1 MIPLSYAQQR
11 LWFLSRTQPNPS
23 YNIPLALRLRGGLDT
38 HALRLALADVLGR
51 HEALRTRFPET
62 GTGPRQEIVPPEE
75 ADVAW
80 RTVATGPDGIDA
92 GLGEAARHVFDLTA
106 ELPLRATLFAVADD
120 EHVLLLVC
128 HHIAA
133 DGWSLGP
140 LVRDLAAAYTARAE
154 GREPAWPELPVQ
166 YADYTLWQQEVL
178 GSVDDPESVASR
190 QLGHWRQALA
200 DLPEELALPAD
211 RPRPVV
217 PSHRGDAVPLS
228 LGAEVHGRV
237 VELARATGAT
247 VFMVCQAALAGLF
260 TRLGAG
266 HDIPLGTPVAG
277 RTDEALDDLVGF
289 FLNTLVLRADTS
301 GDPSF
306 RTLVRRVR
314 DTDLEAFA
322 HQDLP
327 FERLVEELNP
337 ARSLARHPLFQ
348 VMLVQK
354 DASGPGGGTVSWP
367 GLDVSTLPIGTGSAK
382 FDLTVGIEER
392 YDSEGRPAGLDWT
405 LGYASDLFDHA
416 TVERLAARL
425 SVLLTALAHDP
436 DLSLGTVDLLT
447 DEERRQALPAPGD
460 RAPATTP
467 GRVDRLFEAQAAR
480 TPDATALLFE
490 DETVTYRELDTRAT
504 LLAHR
509 LRAGGVRAGDI
520 VAVHLERGPD
530 LVRALLA
537 VLKAGAAY
545 TLLDPDFPAERL
557 TAVLAR
563 TRAAAVVTAPDVP
576 AWLTATGVPPI
587 HPVDPEAGPTPA
599 PRPLARPDSAEA
611 PACVMFTSGSTGVPK
626 GVVAPHR
633 ALTGTLTGQTYAPF
647 GAGETWL
654 QSAPMSWDAFAT
666 ELLGPLLNGGR
677 VVLQPGQRPEPA
689 VMAALVARHGVTV
702 LKASAS
708 LFNHLL
714 DEHPEAFRDLTAA
727 LTGGEAASA
736 AHAAQVLDRFPR
748 VRVTNGYGPAE
759 SMGFTTTHT
768 ITAADL
774 TGAPIPV
781 GTPVHGKHALVLD
794 DRLRPV
800 PPGVPG
806 ELYLSGTGLAL
817 GYLHHPAATA
827 ERFVA
832 HPYGAPGERAY
843 RTGDLVRRRADGVL
857 EYLGRADDQVK
868 VRGFRVEP
876 AEIETHL
883 TAHPDVR
890 QAAVVVREDRP
901 GDRRLV
907 AYVVPARPG
916 TAPAGLRAHLAA
928 RLPDAMVPSA
938 FTVLDALPLTPNG
951 KLDRR
956 ALPVPDMASGAAH
969 RAPRTPREEILCGLF
984 AELLGLADVGA
995 DDGFFD
1001 LGGHSL
1007 LAARLITRVRAALG
1021 VEMTVRDLF
1030 QAPTPAGLADRL
1042 DSAARARH
1050 ALRPAPRPEAPPLSF
1065 AQQRLWFFS
1074 RVENSP
1080 LYNVPFALR
1089 LRGPLDRR
1097 ALREALGDAV
1107 RRHEA
1112 LRTRFPESD
1121 AGPWQDVVPT
1131 EQADVPWEFATTDEE
1146 RLTADLS
1153 ASARRPFDLTTGLP
1167 LRAALFTV
1175 GEDDHVLLLVLHHI
1189 VCDGWSMG
1197 ALAREVADGY
1207 TARSAGRE
1215 PVRPE
1220 LPVQYADYT
1229 LWQQEVLGSADDPES
1244 VASRQ
1249 LTHWR
1254 QALADLPEELALPVD
1269 RPRPVVPSHRGDAV
1283 PLALGAEVHG
1293 RVVELA
1299 RASGATVF
1307 MVCQAALAGLFTR
1320 LGAGHDIPLGTPVA
1334 GRTDEALDDLIG
1346 FFVNTL
1352 VLRADTSG
1360 DPSFRTLVRRVRDA
1374 DLEAFAHQDLPF
1386 ERLVEELNPTRSLAR
1401 HPLFQ
1406 VLLVKKDPTASGQAE
1421 AMRGLRTEVVPV
1433 GTWVA
1438 KFDLTVG
1445 IEERY
1450 DSEGRPAGLDWTLG
1464 YASDLFD
1471 YATVERLAARLSV
1484 LLTAL
1489 AHDPDLALGAVDL
1502 LTDGEHDLIHHRW
1515 NDTSA
1520 PVPATTLPR
1529 LFAAQARR
1537 TPDATAVLFE
1547 DERISYAGLDARADH
1562 LARHLVAHGAGPER
1576 TVAVALPR
1584 SAELLVALHAVHK
1597 AGAAYL
1603 PIDPDY
1609 PRDRVAHMLDDAAPA
1624 LVLTPELVARL
1635 EATPAPGSV
1644 RALPD
1649 ALPGHPAYV
1658 IYTSGS
1664 TGRPKGVVVTHA
1676 AIVNRLAWMQHTYG
1690 LAPGERVLQK
1700 TPSSFDVSVWEFFW
1714 PLITGATLVVARPEG
1729 HKDPDHL
1736 AALIRR
1742 HSVTTVHFVPSMLAA
1757 FLAADVA
1764 PCPSLRRVLCSGEAL
1779 PTALAERLAAVS
1791 DAELHN
1797 LYGPTEAAV
1806 DVTSHRFDPADTATG
1821 SPAAAAGVP
1830 IGRPV
1835 WNTGVHVLDAA
1846 LRPVP
1851 PGVTGELYLT
1861 GVQLARGYLGRP
1873 GLTAERFTA
1882 APSGPPGS
1890 RMYRTGDLARWRA
1903 DGAVEFLGRADDQ
1916 VKIRGFRVELGEITA
1931 ELTRHPGVRQAAVVV
1946 REDRPG
1952 DQRLVAYVVG
1962 DGAPA
1967 GPDGDDGTGALRDH
1981 VARALPAHMVPSLFV
1996 RIDALP
2002 LSPSG
2007 KLDRRRLPRPTRA
2020 DTAPVRGP
2028 RDSREA
2034 TLCGLFAEVLGVETV
2049 GVDDGFFDL
2058 GGHSLLATR
2067 LITGIRRALGA
2078 DLGIQALFEAP
2089 TVAGLAARIAG
2100 AGPTPPTRTDTSL
2113 ASPLPLRPRG
2123 STAQAPP
2130 LFCVHPAAGI
2140 SWVYAGLLRHLG
2152 PERPVY
2158 GLQARGLT
2166 PPDLPAAG
2174 LDAMVKDYLAQLR
2187 SVQPE
2192 GPYHLLGWSFGG
2204 LVAHAMA
2211 TRLRA
2216 EGQEVALLAIMDG
2229 YPHRPPESAETG
2241 TRTGTAPDAGP
2252 AAATPPPSWRAGGP
2266 PPASCPTTL
2275 AALLASL
2282 GLPVP
2287 DEPLTFARF
2296 EEAVRADGGP
2306 LAPFDGPELA
2316 ALADVF
2322 SANVRM
2328 RHDFVPERFDGDL
2341 LLFAATEGRTGHRPR
2356 PEDWRPYV
2364 AGRLDVHDVPCTHG
2378 DMTRPEPLARLAS
2391 VLIDRLTPPAL
2402 RDTDP
2407 LVPVPPP
2414 RQENPMR
2421 TDTTTAT
2428 TTASTE
2434 AEVRRY
2440 YDLVDAG
2447 DVPGLVGLFTPDAVY
2462 HRPGYEPFAGHEGL
2476 TRFYGGDRVIRT
2488 GRHTLTK
2495 IVVDG
2500 ADIAVHGEFHG
2511 ELHDGTAVGLRFADF
2526 FQLAADGRFGRRD
2539 TFFFAPL
2546 V

>member
-23 YNIPLALRLRGGLDT
+23 YNIPLALRLRGTLHPD
-38 HALRLALADVLGR
+38 ALRRALDDVLGR
-51 HEALRTRFPET
+51 HEALRTRFPES
-62 GTGPRQEIVPPEE
+62 GDGAPRQEILPAEQAPIAWE
-75 ADVAW
+75 AV
-80 RTVATGPDGIDA
+80 TTGPDGVDA
-92 GLGEAARHVFDLTA
+92 ALAGAARHVFDLTT
-106 ELPLRATLFAVADD
+106 ELPVRATLFTVASDH
-120 EHVLLLVC
+120 HVLLLVC

-140 LVRDLAAAYTARAE
+140 LVRDLAAAYTARAA

-166 YADYTLWQQEVL
+166 YADYTLWQQDVL
-178 GSVDDPESVASR
+178 GREDDPESVASR

-200 DLPEELALPAD
+200 DLPEELVLPAD
-211 RPRPVV
+211 RPRPAV
-217 PSHRGDAVPLS
+217 PSHRGDAVPLT
-228 LGAEVHGRV
+228 LGADAHRRV
-237 VELARATGAT
+237 VELARSCGAT

-266 HDIPLGTPVAG
+266 TDIPLGTPVAG
-277 RTDEALDDLVGF
+277 RTDEALDELVGF
-289 FLNTLVLRADTS
+289 FLNTLVLRTDTS
-301 GDPSF
+301 GDPTF
-306 RTLVRRVR
+306 RALVRRVR
-314 DTDLEAFA
+314 ATDLEAFA

-354 DASGPGGGTVSWP
+354 DASGPGGSPADWP
-367 GLDVSTLPIGTGSAK
+367 GLHVDTLPIGTGTAK

-392 YDSEGRPAGLDWT
+392 YDAEGRPAGLDWT

-416 TVERLAARL
+416 TVELLARRL
-425 SVLLTALAHDP
+425 SLLLTALAGDP
-436 DLSLGTVDLLT
+436 DRTLGSVDLLT
-447 DEERRQALPAPGD
+447 DEERRRLLPAPED
-460 RAPATTP
+460 RRPAPSP

-480 TPDATALLFE
+480 TPEATALLFE
-490 DETVTYRELDTRAT
+490 DETVSYRALDVQATR
-504 LLAHR
+504 LAHR
-509 LRAGGVRAGDI
+509 LHAHGVRAGDI

-545 TLLDPDFPAERL
+545 TLLDPDFPPERL

-563 TRAAAVVTAPDVP
+563 TRATAVVTAGDVP
-576 AWLTATGVPPI
+576 EWLAATGIPPI
-587 HPVDPEAGPTPA
+587 HPEDPETAGPA
-599 PRPLARPDSAEA
+599 PHATGPLARPDSAEA

-633 ALTGTLTGQTYAPF
+633 ALTGTLTGQEYAPF

-654 QSAPMSWDAFAT
+654 QAAPMSWDAFAT

-677 VVLQPGQRPEPA
+677 VVLQPGQRPEPDA
-689 VMAALVARHGVTV
+689 MAALVARHGVTV

-714 DEHPEAFRDLTAA
+714 DEHPQAFAGLHAA
-727 LTGGEAASA
+727 MTGGEAASA
-736 AHAAQVLDRFPR
+736 AHAAQVLDRFPH

-774 TGAPIPV
+774 TGAPIPI
-781 GTPVHGKHALVLD
+781 GTPVHGKYALVLD

-817 GYLHHPAATA
+817 GYLHHPSATA

-832 HPYGAPGERAY
+832 HPHGAPGERAY

-868 VRGFRVEP
+868 IRGFRVEP

-907 AYVVPARPG
+907 AYVVPVRPG
-916 TAPAGLRAHLAA
+916 TTPAGLRAHTAA
-928 RLPDAMVPSA
+928 RVPDHLVPSA
-938 FTVLDALPLTPNG
+938 FVALDALPLTPNG

-956 ALPVPDMASGAAH
+956 ALPAPDVTAGAAH

-984 AELLGLADVGA
+984 ADLLGLPETGI
-995 DDGFFD
+995 DDDFFAR
-1001 LGGHSL
+1001 GGHSL

-1030 QAPTPAGLADRL
+1030 QAPTPAGLAARL
-1042 DSAARARH
+1042 DSAALARRP
-1050 ALRPAPRPEAPPLSF
+1050 LRPAPRPETPPLSF

-1074 RVENSP
+1074 RVERSP

-1097 ALREALGDAV
+1097 ALHDALADAV

-1121 AGPWQDVVPT
+1121 SGPWQDVLPP
-1131 EQADVPWEFATTDEE
+1131 EAAEVPWEFAPTDAD
-1146 RLTADLS
+1146 RLTDDLS
-1153 ASARRPFDLTTGLP
+1153 AFARRPFDLTTGLP
-1167 LRAALFTV
+1167 LRAALFTL
-1175 GEDDHVLLLVLHHI
+1175 GDDDHVLLLVLHHI

-1207 TARSAGRE
+1207 TARAAGRDA
-1215 PVRPE
+1215 VRPE

-1229 LWQQEVLGSADDPES
+1229 LWQQDVLGRADDPDS
-1244 VASRQ
+1244 LAARQ
-1249 LTHWR
+1249 LAHWKDT
-1254 QALADLPEELALPVD
+1254 LADLPEELALPAD
-1269 RPRPVVPSHRGDAV
+1269 RSRPAVPSHRGDAV
-1283 PLALGAEVHG
+1283 PLALDAEVHG

-1299 RASGATVF
+1299 RSCGATVF

-1320 LGAGHDIPLGTPVA
+1320 LGAGCDIPLGTPVA
-1334 GRTDEALDDLIG
+1334 GRTDEALDELVG

-1352 VLRADTSG
+1352 VLRTDTSG
-1360 DPSFRTLVRRVRDA
+1360 DPSFRALVRRVRDT

-1386 ERLVEELNPTRSLAR
+1386 ERLVEELNPARSLAR

-1406 VLLVKKDPTASGQAE
+1406 VLLVKKDPTASGRAE
-1421 AMRGLRTEVVPV
+1421 AMRGLTTEVVPV

-1450 DSEGRPAGLDWTLG
+1450 DAEGRPAGLDWTLG

-1471 YATVERLAARLSV
+1471 HATVELLAGRLSV
-1484 LLTAL
+1484 LLAAL
-1489 AHDPDLALGAVDL
+1489 AGDPDRTLGSVDL
-1502 LTDGEHDLIHHRW
+1502 LTGAEHDRIRHDW
-1515 NDTSA
+1515 NATTT
-1520 PVPATTLPR
+1520 PVTPTTLPR
-1529 LFAAQARR
+1529 LFADQARR

-1547 DERISYAGLDARADH
+1547 DQRITYAALDARADH

-1576 TVAVALPR
+1576 VVAVALPR
-1584 SAELLVALHAVHK
+1584 SVELLVALYAVHK

-1624 LVLTPELVARL
+1624 LVLTPDLTARL
-1635 EATPAPGSV
+1635 EAAPAPAAV
-1644 RALPD
+1644 PALPEARPD
-1649 ALPGHPAYV
+1649 HPAYV

-1676 AIVNRLAWMQHTYG
+1676 AIVNRLAWMQHAYG
-1690 LAPGERVLQK
+1690 LEPGERVLQK

-1714 PLITGATLVVARPEG
+1714 PLITGATLVVVRPEG

-1736 AALIRR
+1736 AGLIRR
-1742 HSVTTVHFVPSMLAA
+1742 HSVTTVHFVPSMLEA
-1757 FLAADVA
+1757 FLAATDVTA
-1764 PCPSLRRVLCSGEAL
+1764 CRSLRRVICSGEAL
-1779 PTALAERLAAVS
+1779 PTALAERFAAAS
-1791 DAELHN
+1791 TAELHN

-1806 DVTSHRFDPADTATG
+1806 DVTSHRFDPADAATG
-1821 SPAAAAGVP
+1821 SPAASAGVP

-1851 PGVTGELYLT
+1851 PGVTGELYLS

-1882 APSGPPGS
+1882 APFGPPGG

-1916 VKIRGFRVELGEITA
+1916 VKLRGFRIELGEITA
-1931 ELTRHPGVRQAAVVV
+1931 ALTRHPDVRQAAVVV

-1952 DQRLVAYVVG
+1952 DRRLVAYVVG
-1962 DGAPA
+1962 A
-1967 GPDGDDGTGALRDH
+1967 GNGTTATDDGDGGSGTAATDDGHSAGGRATTDGGDGTGALRDH
-1981 VARALPAHMVPSLFV
+1981 LARSLPAHMVPSLFV
-1996 RIDALP
+1996 RLDALP

-2007 KLDRRRLPRPTRA
+2007 KLDRRRLPRPALA
-2020 DTAPVRGP
+2020 DTTGARGP
-2028 RDSREA
+2028 RDSREE

-2049 GVDDGFFDL
+2049 GIDDGFFDL

-2067 LITGIRRALGA
+2067 LITGIRRAFGV

-2089 TVAGLAARIAG
+2089 TVAGLAPRLDRTGPAPAARTG
-2100 AGPTPPTRTDTSL
+2100 TSL

-2123 STAQAPP
+2123 ATTRAAP

-2166 PPDLPAAG
+2166 PPDLPASG

-2187 SVQPE
+2187 AVQPE

-2204 LVAHAMA
+2204 LVAHALA

-2216 EGQEVALLAIMDG
+2216 EGQEVALLAVMDG
-2229 YPHRPPESAETG
+2229 YPHRPADATATDARAGAPTG
-2241 TRTGTAPDAGP
+2241 PGG
-2252 AAATPPPSWRAGGP
+2252 ATPAPPSWRAGGP
-2266 PPASCPTTL
+2266 PPADCPTTL

-2296 EEAVRADGGP
+2296 ERAVRQDGGP
-2306 LAPFDGPELA
+2306 LAHFTGDELA
-2316 ALADVF
+2316 ALAEVF
-2322 SANVRM
+2322 STNVRL

-2341 LLFAATEGRTGHRPR
+2341 LFFAATEGRTGHRPDPR
-2356 PEDWRPYV
+2356 DWQPYV
-2364 AGRLDVHDVPCTHG
+2364 AGRIDVHDVPCAHG
-2378 DMTRPEPLARLAS
+2378 AMTRPDPLARIAGALA
-2391 VLIDRLTPPAL
+2391 DRLTPPA
-2402 RDTDP
+2402 
-2407 LVPVPPP
+2407 
-2414 RQENPMR
+2414 
-2421 TDTTTAT
+2421 
-2428 TTASTE
+2428 
-2434 AEVRRY
+2434 
-2440 YDLVDAG
+2440 
-2447 DVPGLVGLFTPDAVY
+2447 
-2462 HRPGYEPFAGHEGL
+2462 H
-2476 TRFYGGDRVIRT
+2476 
-2488 GRHTLTK
+2488 
-2495 IVVDG
+2495 
-2500 ADIAVHGEFHG
+2500 
-2511 ELHDGTAVGLRFADF
+2511 
-2526 FQLAADGRFGRRD
+2526 
-2539 TFFFAPL
+2539 
-2546 V
+2546 

>member
-23 YNIPLALRLRGGLDT
+23 YNVPLALRLGGTLD
-38 HALRLALADVLGR
+38 ADSLRLALGDVLGR

-62 GTGPRQEIVPPEE
+62 EAEITSGIGLWQDIVPIEE
-75 ADVAW
+75 VELPW
-80 RTVATGPDGIDA
+80 ESVATDPGRLTSDLDG
-92 GLGEAARHVFDLTA
+92 AARHIFDLTT
-106 ELPLRATLFAVADD
+106 ELPLRATLFTVADD
-120 EHVLLLVC
+120 DHVLLLVC

-140 LVRDLAAAYTARAE
+140 LLRDLATAYSTRTAT
-154 GREPAWPELPVQ
+154 GLEPEWPELPVQ

-178 GSVDDPESVASR
+178 GRVEDPESVVSG
-190 QLGHWRQALA
+190 QLRHWKEVLA
-200 DLPEELALPAD
+200 GLPEELVLPAD
-211 RPRPVV
+211 RARPAV
-217 PSHRGDAVPLS
+217 PSHRGDAVPLT
-228 LGAEVHGRV
+228 LDAEVHARV
-237 VELARATGAT
+237 VELARSSGAT
-247 VFMVCQAALAGLF
+247 VFMVCQAALAALF

-266 HDIPLGTPVAG
+266 TDIPLGTPVAG

-289 FLNTLVLRADTS
+289 FLNTLVLRTDTS
-301 GDPSF
+301 GDPTF
-306 RTLVRRVR
+306 RELVARVR
-314 DTDLEAFA
+314 HTDLEAFA

-337 ARSLARHPLFQ
+337 TRSLARHPLFQ

-354 DASGPGGGTVSWP
+354 DAGGPGGRTSSWP
-367 GLDVSTLPIGTGSAK
+367 GLDVETVPIGTGSAK

-416 TVERLAARL
+416 TVERLGQRL
-425 SVLLTALAHDP
+425 SVLLSALAQDP
-436 DLSLGTVDLLT
+436 DRALGAVDLLT
-447 DEERRQALPAPGD
+447 DQERRELLPVPGD
-460 RAPATTP
+460 ERPAVAL
-467 GRVDRLFEAQAAR
+467 GRVDRVFEAQAAR

-490 DETVTYRELDTRAT
+490 GESVTYGTLDVQATR
-504 LLAHR
+504 LARR
-509 LRAGGVRAGDI
+509 LHAGGVRAGDI

-557 TAVLAR
+557 SAVLAE
-563 TRAAAVVTAPDVP
+563 TRAAAVITAPDVP
-576 AWLTATGVPPI
+576 EWLAAAGVPPV
-587 HPVDPEAGPTPA
+587 HPTTPDNEADAEADAGLDPGADVPFSAG
-599 PRPLARPDSAEA
+599 PDSAEA

-633 ALTGTLTGQTYAPF
+633 ALTGTLTGQEYAPF

-689 VMAALVARHGVTV
+689 TMADLVTRHGVTV

-714 DEHPEAFRDLTAA
+714 DEHPEAFRALNAA
-727 LTGGEAASA
+727 MTGGEAASV
-736 AHAAQVLDRFPR
+736 AHTAQVLERFPD

-768 ITAADL
+768 VTAADL
-774 TGAPIPV
+774 TGSPIPV
-781 GTPVHGKHALVLD
+781 GTPVHGKYAHVLD

-800 PPGVPG
+800 PYGVPG
-806 ELYLSGTGLAL
+806 ELYLSGAGLAL
-817 GYLHHPAATA
+817 GYLHRPAATA

-832 HPYGAPGERAY
+832 HPFGAPGERVY

-868 VRGFRVEP
+868 IRGFRVEP

-907 AYVVPARPG
+907 AYVVPVRPG
-916 TAPAGLRAHLAA
+916 TAPAGLRAHTAA
-928 RLPDAMVPSA
+928 RVPDHMVPSQ
-938 FTVLDALPLTPNG
+938 FVTLDALPLTPNG

-956 ALPVPDMASGAAH
+956 ALPAPEIGSSPGG

-984 AELLGLADVGA
+984 AELLGVGAVGA

-1030 QAPTPAGLADRL
+1030 QEPTPAGLAGRL
-1042 DSAARARH
+1042 DAAARARP
-1050 ALRPAPRPEAPPLSF
+1050 ALRPVPRPEEPPLSF
-1065 AQQRLWFFS
+1065 AQQRLWFFG
-1074 RVENSP
+1074 RVDDSP

-1089 LRGPLDRR
+1089 LRGTLDRE
-1097 ALREALGDAV
+1097 ALREALADAV
-1107 RRHEA
+1107 RRHES
-1112 LRTRFPESD
+1112 LRTRFPESGT
-1121 AGPWQDVVPT
+1121 GPWQDVVPA
-1131 EQADVPWEFATTDEE
+1131 EEARGRVPWEFVTTDPD
-1146 RLTADLS
+1146 RLEADLS
-1153 ASARRPFDLTTGLP
+1153 DVARRPFDLTDGMP

-1175 GEDDHVLLLVLHHI
+1175 AEDDHVLLLVLHHI

-1197 ALAREVADGY
+1197 ALAREVAAGY
-1207 TARSAGRE
+1207 AAHAAGNPSPAR
-1215 PVRPE
+1215 P

-1229 LWQQEVLGSADDPES
+1229 LWQQEVLGRVEDPES
-1244 VASRQ
+1244 VVSGQ
-1249 LTHWR
+1249 LRHWKEV
-1254 QALADLPEELALPVD
+1254 LAGLPEELVLPVD
-1269 RPRPVVPSHRGDAV
+1269 RARPAVPSHRGDAV
-1283 PLALGAEVHG
+1283 PVTLDAGVHG

-1299 RASGATVF
+1299 RSSGATVF
-1307 MVCQAALAGLFTR
+1307 MVCQAALAALFTR
-1320 LGAGHDIPLGTPVA
+1320 LGAGTDVPLGTPVA
-1334 GRTDEALDDLIG
+1334 GRTDEALDDLVG

-1352 VLRADTSG
+1352 VLRTDTSG
-1360 DPSFRTLVRRVRDA
+1360 DPTFRELLARVRHT

-1386 ERLVEELNPTRSLAR
+1386 ERLVEELNPARSLAR

-1421 AMRGLRTEVVPV
+1421 SMPGLHTEVVPV

-1471 YATVERLAARLSV
+1471 HATVERLGQRLSV

-1489 AHDPDLALGAVDL
+1489 AQDPDRALGAVDL
-1502 LTDGEHDLIHHRW
+1502 LTDEEHDRVRHHW
-1515 NDTSA
+1515 NDTTA

-1529 LFAAQARR
+1529 LFAEQARR
-1537 TPDATAVLFE
+1537 TPGATAVLFE
-1547 DERISYAGLDARADH
+1547 DERLDYAALDARAEH
-1562 LARHLVAHGAGPER
+1562 LARHLVAHGARPER
-1576 TVAVALPR
+1576 VVAVALPR
-1584 SAELLVALHAVHK
+1584 SVELLVALYAVHK

-1609 PRDRVAHMLDDAAPA
+1609 PQDRVAHMLDDAAPA
-1624 LVLTPELVARL
+1624 LVLTPGLLAEL
-1635 EATPAPGSV
+1635 EAAPAPDSV
-1644 RALPD
+1644 RELPE

-1664 TGRPKGVVVTHA
+1664 TGRPKGVVVTHE
-1676 AIVNRLAWMQHTYG
+1676 AIVNRLLWMQHTYR
-1690 LAPGERVLQK
+1690 LEPGERVLQK

-1729 HKDPDHL
+1729 HKDPDYL
-1736 AALIRR
+1736 AALIQR
-1742 HSVTTVHFVPSMLAA
+1742 HSVTTAHFVPSMLEA
-1757 FLAADVA
+1757 FLATDVSA
-1764 PCPSLRRVLCSGEAL
+1764 CRSLRRVICSGEAL
-1779 PTALAERLAAVS
+1779 PTVLAERFAEVS
-1791 DAELHN
+1791 AAELHN

-1806 DVTSHRFDPADTATG
+1806 DVTWHRFEQ
-1821 SPAAAAGVP
+1821 AAAGSPPSAVTVP

-1835 WNTGVHVLDAA
+1835 WNTGVHVLDAG

-1851 PGVTGELYLT
+1851 PGVTGELYLS

-1873 GLTAERFTA
+1873 GLTSERFTA
-1882 APSGPPGS
+1882 APFGPPGS
-1890 RMYRTGDLARWRA
+1890 RVYRTGDLARWRD
-1903 DGAVEFLGRADDQ
+1903 DGTVEFLGRADDQ
-1916 VKIRGFRVELGEITA
+1916 VKIRGFRIELGEITA
-1931 ELTRHPGVRQAAVVV
+1931 VLTRHPGVRQAAVVV

-1952 DQRLVAYVVG
+1952 DKRLVAYVVG
-1962 DGAPA
+1962 E
-1967 GPDGDDGTGALRDH
+1967 TEELRDH
-1981 VARALPAHMVPSLFV
+1981 AARALPAHMVPGQFV
-1996 RIDALP
+1996 RLAELP

-2007 KLDRRRLPRPTRA
+2007 KLDRRRLPRPARA
-2020 DTAPVRGP
+2020 DTTPVRGP
-2028 RDSREA
+2028 RDSREE
-2034 TLCGLFAEVLGVETV
+2034 TLCGLFAETLGVETV

-2067 LITGIRRALGA
+2067 LIAGIRRAFGV

-2089 TVAGLAARIAG
+2089 TVAGLAARLADD
-2100 AGPTPPTRTDTSL
+2100 GPTTGTGDSL
-2113 ASPLPLRPRG
+2113 GSLLPLRPRG
-2123 STAQAPP
+2123 ALAHAAP

-2152 PERPVY
+2152 PERPLY

-2166 PPDLPAAG
+2166 PQELPAAG

-2204 LVAHAMA
+2204 LVAHALA

-2216 EGQEVALLAIMDG
+2216 EGQEVALLALMDA
-2229 YPHRPPESAETG
+2229 YPHLLTEPSESGSDGTG
-2241 TRTGTAPDAGP
+2241 TGTE
-2252 AAATPPPSWRAGGP
+2252 ATRPPSWAAGGP
-2266 PPASCPTTL
+2266 PPASCPRTL

-2287 DEPLTFARF
+2287 AGTLTFARF
-2296 EEAVRADGGP
+2296 QKTVRKTGGP
-2306 LAPFDGPELA
+2306 LARFDGPALA
-2316 ALADVF
+2316 ALAEVF
-2322 SANVRM
+2322 SSNVRL
-2328 RHDFVPERFDGDL
+2328 RHEFVPERFDGDL
-2341 LLFAATEGRTGHRPR
+2341 LFFAATEGRTGRRQRPD
-2356 PEDWRPYV
+2356 DWRPYL
-2364 AGRLDVHDVPCTHG
+2364 AGRLDVHELPFAHG
-2378 DMTRPEPLARLAS
+2378 DMTRPDALARMADA
-2391 VLIDRLTPPAL
+2391 LIDRLTPPA
-2402 RDTDP
+2402 
-2407 LVPVPPP
+2407 
-2414 RQENPMR
+2414 
-2421 TDTTTAT
+2421 
-2428 TTASTE
+2428 
-2434 AEVRRY
+2434 
-2440 YDLVDAG
+2440 
-2447 DVPGLVGLFTPDAVY
+2447 
-2462 HRPGYEPFAGHEGL
+2462 
-2476 TRFYGGDRVIRT
+2476 I
-2488 GRHTLTK
+2488 
-2495 IVVDG
+2495 
-2500 ADIAVHGEFHG
+2500 
-2511 ELHDGTAVGLRFADF
+2511 
-2526 FQLAADGRFGRRD
+2526 
-2539 TFFFAPL
+2539 
-2546 V
+2546 

>member
-1 MIPLSYAQQR
+1 MLPLSYAQQR

-23 YNIPLALRLRGGLDT
+23 YNVPLALRLRGALDAD
-38 HALRLALADVLGR
+38 ALRRALLDVLGR
-51 HEALRTRFPET
+51 HEALRTRFPES
-62 GTGPRQEIVPPEE
+62 GTGPWQDILPAEE
-75 ADVAW
+75 ADVPW
-80 RTVATGPDGIDA
+80 EFLTTDA
-92 GLGEAARHVFDLTA
+92 SRLSADLGEAARHVFDLTT
-106 ELPLRATLFAVADD
+106 ELPVRATLFAVDEDD
-120 EHVLLLVC
+120 HTLLLVL

-140 LVRDLAAAYTARAE
+140 LVRDLATAYTARTV
-154 GREPAWPELPVQ
+154 GQEPEWPELPVQ

-178 GSVDDPESVASR
+178 GRVEDPESVAFG
-190 QLGHWRQALA
+190 QLKHWSEVLA
-200 DLPEELALPAD
+200 GLPEELALPVD
-211 RPRPVV
+211 RSRPAV

-237 VELARATGAT
+237 VELARSSGAT
-247 VFMVCQAALAGLF
+247 VFMVCQAALAALF

-266 HDIPLGTPVAG
+266 SDIPLGTPVAG

-289 FLNTLVLRADTS
+289 FLNTLVLRTDTS
-301 GDPSF
+301 GDPTF
-306 RTLVRRVR
+306 RELLARVR
-314 DTDLEAFA
+314 HTDLEAFA

-354 DASGPGGGTVSWP
+354 DAGGPGGRTPSWP
-367 GLDVSTLPIGTGSAK
+367 GLDVETLPIGTGSAK

-392 YDSEGRPAGLDWT
+392 YDSEGRPAGLLWT

-416 TVERLAARL
+416 TVEGLARRL

-436 DLSLGTVDLLT
+436 DQALGAVDLLT
-447 DEERRQALPAPGD
+447 DEERRRLLPAPGD
-460 RAPATTP
+460 GRPAASP

-480 TPDATALLFE
+480 TPEATALLFA
-490 DETVTYRELDTRAT
+490 DEQVTYGTLDAQATR
-504 LLAHR
+504 LARR
-509 LRAGGVRAGDI
+509 LHAEGVRVGDI

-545 TLLDPDFPAERL
+545 TLLDPDFPGERL
-557 TAVLAR
+557 SAVLAQ
-563 TRAAAVVTAPDVP
+563 TRATAVVTAPDVP
-576 AWLTATGVPPI
+576 DWLAATGVPLV
-587 HPVDPEAGPTPA
+587 HPAAPGDDSATPGDDSATPGDDSATPGASLASAA
-599 PRPLARPDSAEA
+599 PAAPLAPTLPDSAEA

-633 ALTGTLTGQTYAPF
+633 ALTGTLTGQEYAPF

-677 VVLQPGQRPEPA
+677 VVLQPGQRPDPA
-689 VMAALVARHGVTV
+689 TMAELVTRHGVTV

-714 DEHPEAFRDLTAA
+714 DEHPAAFQGLNAA
-727 LTGGEAASA
+727 MTGGEAASV
-736 AHAAQVLDRFPR
+736 AHTARVLERFPQ

-759 SMGFTTTHT
+759 SMGFTTSHT
-768 ITAADL
+768 VTATDL
-774 TGAPIPV
+774 TGPPIPI
-781 GTPVHGKHALVLD
+781 GTPVSGKYAFVLD
-794 DRLRPV
+794 DRLRLV

-817 GYLHHPAATA
+817 GYLHRPAATA

-832 HPYGAPGERAY
+832 HPCGAPGERVY

-868 VRGFRVEP
+868 IRGFRIEP

-907 AYVVPARPG
+907 AYVVPDRPG
-916 TAPAGLRAHLAA
+916 TAPAGLRAHTAA
-928 RLPDAMVPSA
+928 RVPDHMVPST
-938 FTVLDALPLTPNG
+938 FVTLDALPLTPNG

-956 ALPVPDMASGAAH
+956 ALPAPELAPSPGG

-984 AELLGLADVGA
+984 AEILGVGTVGA

-1030 QAPTPAGLADRL
+1030 QAPTPAGLAGRL
-1042 DSAARARH
+1042 DAAARARP
-1050 ALRPAPRPEAPPLSF
+1050 ALRPVPRPEAPPLSF
-1065 AQQRLWFFS
+1065 AQQRLWFFG

-1089 LRGPLDRR
+1089 LRGALDGG

-1112 LRTRFPESD
+1112 LRTRFPESET
-1121 AGPWQDVVPT
+1121 GPWQDVIPA
-1131 EQADVPWEFATTDEE
+1131 EQADVPWEFVTTDPG
-1146 RLTADLS
+1146 RLETDLS
-1153 ASARRPFDLTTGLP
+1153 EAARRPFDLTAGLP
-1167 LRAALFTV
+1167 LRATLFTV

-1197 ALAREVADGY
+1197 ALAREVAAGY
-1207 TARSAGRE
+1207 TARATGR
-1215 PVRPE
+1215 PATAPP

-1229 LWQQEVLGSADDPES
+1229 LWQQEVLGRVEDPES
-1244 VASRQ
+1244 VAFGQ
-1249 LTHWR
+1249 LKHWSEV
-1254 QALADLPEELALPVD
+1254 LAGLPEELALPVD
-1269 RPRPVVPSHRGDAV
+1269 RSRPAVPSHRGDAV
-1283 PLALGAEVHG
+1283 PLSLGAEVHG

-1299 RASGATVF
+1299 RSSGATVF
-1307 MVCQAALAGLFTR
+1307 MVCQAALAALFTR
-1320 LGAGHDIPLGTPVA
+1320 LGAGSDIPLGTPVA
-1334 GRTDEALDDLIG
+1334 GRTDEALDDLVG

-1352 VLRADTSG
+1352 VLRTDTSG
-1360 DPSFRTLVRRVRDA
+1360 DPTFRELLARVRHT

-1386 ERLVEELNPTRSLAR
+1386 ERLVEELNPARSLAR

-1421 AMRGLRTEVVPV
+1421 SMPGLRTDVVPV

-1445 IEERY
+1445 IEEEY
-1450 DSEGRPAGLDWTLG
+1450 DSEGRPAGLVWTLG
-1464 YASDLFD
+1464 YASDLFEH
-1471 YATVERLAARLSV
+1471 ATVEGFARRLSV

-1489 AHDPDLALGAVDL
+1489 AQDPDQALGAVDL
-1502 LTDGEHDLIHHRW
+1502 LTDEERDQVRHQW
-1515 NDTSA
+1515 NDTA
-1520 PVPATTLPR
+1520 VPVAATTLPR
-1529 LFAAQARR
+1529 LFAEQARR

-1547 DERISYAGLDARADH
+1547 DQRIGYAALDARADH
-1562 LARHLVAHGAGPER
+1562 LARHLVARGARPER
-1576 TVAVALPR
+1576 VVAVALPR
-1584 SAELLVALHAVHK
+1584 SVELLVALYAVHK

-1609 PRDRVAHMLDDAAPA
+1609 PADRVAQMLDDAAPA
-1624 LVLTPELVARL
+1624 LVLTPELLAEL
-1635 EATPAPGSV
+1635 EAAPAP
-1644 RALPD
+1644 APD
-1649 ALPGHPAYV
+1649 ADSSRGLPEARPEHPAYV

-1690 LAPGERVLQK
+1690 LEPGERVLQK

-1729 HKDPDHL
+1729 HKDPDYL
-1736 AALIRR
+1736 ADLIRR
-1742 HSVTTVHFVPSMLAA
+1742 HSITTAHFVPSMLEA
-1757 FLAADVA
+1757 FLASTDIAA
-1764 PCPSLRRVLCSGEAL
+1764 CRSLRRVICSGEAL
-1779 PTALAERLAAVS
+1779 PTVLAERLAAVS
-1791 DAELHN
+1791 PAELHN

-1806 DVTSHRFDPADTATG
+1806 DVTSHHVDPADGRGGTDSDAV
-1821 SPAAAAGVP
+1821 SVP

-1835 WNTGVHVLDAA
+1835 WNTGVHVLDAT

-1851 PGVTGELYLT
+1851 PGVTGELYLS

-1873 GLTAERFTA
+1873 GLTSERFTA
-1882 APSGPPGS
+1882 APFGPSGS
-1890 RMYRTGDLARWRA
+1890 RMYRTGDLARWRR
-1903 DGAVEFLGRADDQ
+1903 DGVVEFLGRADDQ
-1916 VKIRGFRVELGEITA
+1916 VKLRGFRIELGEITA
-1931 ELTRHPGVRQAAVVV
+1931 VLSRHPGVRQAAVVV

-1952 DQRLVAYVVG
+1952 DRRLVAYVVG
-1962 DGAPA
+1962 EPHPDGAESVA
-1967 GPDGDDGTGALRDH
+1967 SEGSAESTESAECEESMDSLRDH
-1981 VARALPAHMVPSLFV
+1981 AARSLPAHMVPGQFV
-1996 RIDALP
+1996 RLAELP

-2007 KLDRRRLPRPTRA
+2007 KLDRRRLPPPVRA

-2028 RDSREA
+2028 RDSREE
-2034 TLCGLFAEVLGVETV
+2034 TLCGLFAETLGVETV
-2049 GVDDGFFDL
+2049 GIDDGFFDL

-2067 LITGIRRALGA
+2067 LIAGMRRAFGV

-2089 TVAGLAARIAG
+2089 TVAGLAGRLAG
-2100 AGPTPPTRTDTSL
+2100 AGL
-2113 ASPLPLRPRG
+2113 ASGAQDGDAFTSPLPLRPHGDLAR
-2123 STAQAPP
+2123 AAP

-2152 PERPVY
+2152 PERPLY

-2166 PPDLPAAG
+2166 PPELPASG

-2187 SVQPE
+2187 SVQPA

-2204 LVAHAMA
+2204 LVAHALA

-2216 EGQEVALLAIMDG
+2216 EGEEVALLAIMDA
-2229 YPHRPPESAETG
+2229 YPHLATAPSDTDTG
-2241 TRTGTAPDAGP
+2241 TRTDPGTDTGIGADPGTGAVAG
-2252 AAATPPPSWRAGGP
+2252 PPSWMAGGP
-2266 PPASCPTTL
+2266 PPASCPLTL

-2287 DEPLTFARF
+2287 DGTLTFDRF
-2296 EEAVRADGGP
+2296 EETVRETGGP
-2306 LAPFDGPELA
+2306 LARFDGPALA
-2316 ALADVF
+2316 ALAEVF
-2322 SANVRM
+2322 SSNVRL
-2328 RHDFVPERFDGDL
+2328 RHEFVPERFDGDL
-2341 LLFAATEGRTGHRPR
+2341 LFFAATEGRTGPRPR
-2356 PEDWRPYV
+2356 PEDWHPYL
-2364 AGRLDVHDVPCTHG
+2364 AGRLDVHDLPCAHG
-2378 DMTRPEPLARLAS
+2378 DMTRPGALALMAD
-2391 VLIDRLTPPAL
+2391 VLIDRLTPPA
-2402 RDTDP
+2402 
-2407 LVPVPPP
+2407 
-2414 RQENPMR
+2414 
-2421 TDTTTAT
+2421 
-2428 TTASTE
+2428 
-2434 AEVRRY
+2434 
-2440 YDLVDAG
+2440 
-2447 DVPGLVGLFTPDAVY
+2447 
-2462 HRPGYEPFAGHEGL
+2462 
-2476 TRFYGGDRVIRT
+2476 I
-2488 GRHTLTK
+2488 
-2495 IVVDG
+2495 
-2500 ADIAVHGEFHG
+2500 
-2511 ELHDGTAVGLRFADF
+2511 
-2526 FQLAADGRFGRRD
+2526 
-2539 TFFFAPL
+2539 
-2546 V
+2546 

>member
-1 MIPLSYAQQR
+1 MLPLSYAQQR

-23 YNIPLALRLRGGLDT
+23 YNVPLALRLRGALDA
-38 HALRLALADVLGR
+38 HALRRALLDVLGR
-51 HEALRTRFPET
+51 HEALRTRFPDSET
-62 GTGPRQEIVPPEE
+62 GPWQDILPDEEVDVPWEF
-75 ADVAW
+75 V
-80 RTVATGPDGIDA
+80 TTDA
-92 GLGEAARHVFDLTA
+92 HRLAVDLSEAARHVFDLTA
-106 ELPLRATLFAVADD
+106 ELPVRAVLFTVGEDD
-120 EHVLLLVC
+120 HVLLLVL

-140 LVRDLAAAYTARAE
+140 LVRDLATAYTARTA
-154 GREPAWPELPVQ
+154 GQEPVWPELPVQ

-178 GSVDDPESVASR
+178 GRVEDPESLAAR
-190 QLGHWRQALA
+190 QLRHWSETLA
-200 DLPEELALPAD
+200 GLPEELPLPVD
-211 RPRPVV
+211 RSRPAVS
-217 PSHRGDAVPLS
+217 SHRGDAVPLT
-228 LGAEVHGRV
+228 LDAEVHGRV
-237 VELARATGAT
+237 VELARSSGAT

-266 HDIPLGTPVAG
+266 SDIPLGTPVAG

-289 FLNTLVLRADTS
+289 FLNTLVLRTDTS
-301 GDPSF
+301 GDPTF
-306 RTLVRRVR
+306 RELVARVR
-314 DTDLEAFA
+314 HTDLEAFA

-354 DASGPGGGTVSWP
+354 DAGGPGGRTPSWP
-367 GLDVSTLPIGTGSAK
+367 GLAVETLPIGTGSAK

-392 YDSEGRPAGLDWT
+392 YDSEGRPAGLVWT
-405 LGYASDLFDHA
+405 LGYASDLFDQA
-416 TVERLAARL
+416 TVEGFAGRL
-425 SVLLTALAHDP
+425 SVLLAALAHDP
-436 DLSLGTVDLLT
+436 DQALGAVDLLT
-447 DEERRQALPAPGD
+447 DEERRRLLPAPGD
-460 RAPATTP
+460 GRSATPP

-480 TPDATALLFE
+480 TPEAIALLFA
-490 DETVTYRELDTRAT
+490 DEEVTYGALDAQATR
-504 LLAHR
+504 LARR
-509 LRAGGVRAGDI
+509 LHAGGVRAGDI

-545 TLLDPDFPAERL
+545 TLLDPDFPGERL
-557 TAVLAR
+557 AAVLTQ
-563 TRAAAVVTAPDVP
+563 TRATAVVTAPDVP
-576 AWLTATGVPPI
+576 EWLAATGVPLV
-587 HPVDPEAGPTPA
+587 HPATPGTGS
-599 PRPLARPDSAEA
+599 RTDITPLLPALPDNAEA

-633 ALTGTLTGQTYAPF
+633 ALTGTLTGQEYAPF

-689 VMAALVARHGVTV
+689 VMAELVARHGVTV

-714 DEHPEAFRDLTAA
+714 DEHPEAFQGLNAA
-727 LTGGEAASA
+727 MTGGEAASV
-736 AHAAQVLDRFPR
+736 AHAAQVRERFPR

-768 ITAADL
+768 VTAADL
-774 TGAPIPV
+774 TGSPIPI
-781 GTPVHGKHALVLD
+781 GTPVSGKHAFVLD
-794 DRLRPV
+794 DRLRLV

-817 GYLHHPAATA
+817 GYLHRPAATA

-832 HPYGAPGERAY
+832 HPCGAPGERVY

-868 VRGFRVEP
+868 IRGFRIEP

-907 AYVVPARPG
+907 AYVVPVRPG
-916 TAPAGLRAHLAA
+916 TAPAGLRAHTAA
-928 RLPDAMVPSA
+928 RVPDHMVPST
-938 FTVLDALPLTPNG
+938 FVTLDALPLTPNG

-956 ALPVPDMASGAAH
+956 ALPAPDVEAGAAH

-984 AELLGLADVGA
+984 AEVLGVGAVGA

-1030 QAPTPAGLADRL
+1030 QAPTPAGLAGRL
-1042 DSAARARH
+1042 DAAVRARP
-1050 ALRPAPRPEAPPLSF
+1050 ALRPVPRPEAPPLSF
-1065 AQQRLWFFS
+1065 AQQRLWFFG

-1089 LRGPLDRR
+1089 LRGALDSG
-1097 ALREALGDAV
+1097 ALQEALADAV

-1112 LRTRFPESD
+1112 LRTLFPESET
-1121 AGPWQDVVPT
+1121 GPWQDVLPA
-1131 EQADVPWEFATTDEE
+1131 EQSKIPWEFVATDAA
-1146 RLTADLS
+1146 RLEDDLS
-1153 ASARRPFDLTTGLP
+1153 AAARRPFDLTAGLP
-1167 LRAALFTV
+1167 VRAALFTIA
-1175 GEDDHVLLLVLHHI
+1175 EDDHVLLLVLHHI

-1197 ALAREVADGY
+1197 VLAREVAAGY
-1207 TARSAGRE
+1207 TARATGR
-1215 PVRPE
+1215 PTAAPP

-1229 LWQQEVLGSADDPES
+1229 LWQQEVLGRAEDPES
-1244 VASRQ
+1244 VASGQ
-1249 LTHWR
+1249 LRHWR
-1254 QALADLPEELALPVD
+1254 EVLAGLPEELALPVD
-1269 RPRPVVPSHRGDAV
+1269 RSRPAVPSHRGDAV

-1299 RASGATVF
+1299 RSSGATVF
-1307 MVCQAALAGLFTR
+1307 MVCQAVLAALFTR
-1320 LGAGHDIPLGTPVA
+1320 LGAGSDIPLGTPVA
-1334 GRTDEALDDLIG
+1334 GRSDEALDDLVG

-1352 VLRADTSG
+1352 VLRTDTSG
-1360 DPSFRTLVRRVRDA
+1360 DPTFRELVARVRHA

-1386 ERLVEELNPTRSLAR
+1386 ERLVEELNPARSLAR

-1421 AMRGLRTEVVPV
+1421 SMPGLHTEVVPV

-1450 DSEGRPAGLDWTLG
+1450 DSEGRPAGLVWTLG

-1471 YATVERLAARLSV
+1471 HATVEGFAGRLAV

-1489 AHDPDLALGAVDL
+1489 AHDPDQALGAVDL
-1502 LTDGEHDLIHHRW
+1502 LTDEERDRVGYDW
-1515 NDTSA
+1515 NDTAA
-1520 PVPATTLPR
+1520 PVPAATLPR
-1529 LFAAQARR
+1529 LFAEQARR

-1547 DERISYAGLDARADH
+1547 DERIDYATLDARAEH
-1562 LARHLVAHGAGPER
+1562 LARHLVAHGARPER
-1576 TVAVALPR
+1576 VVAVTLPR
-1584 SAELLVALHAVHK
+1584 SVELLVALYAVHK

-1609 PRDRVAHMLDDAAPA
+1609 PQDRVAHMLDDAAPV
-1624 LVLTPELVARL
+1624 LVLTPELLAEL
-1635 EATPAPGSV
+1635 EAAPAPASTPASTPAFTPESG
-1644 RALPD
+1644 LPE
-1649 ALPGHPAYV
+1649 ARPEHPAYV

-1676 AIVNRLAWMQHTYG
+1676 AIVNRLAWMQHEYG
-1690 LAPGERVLQK
+1690 LEAGERVLQK

-1729 HKDPDHL
+1729 HKDPDYL

-1742 HSVTTVHFVPSMLAA
+1742 HSITTVHFVPSMLEA
-1757 FLAADVA
+1757 FLAATDIA
-1764 PCPSLRRVLCSGEAL
+1764 ACRSLRRVICSGEAL
-1779 PTALAERLAAVS
+1779 PTALAERLTAVS
-1791 DAELHN
+1791 AAELHN

-1806 DVTSHRFDPADTATG
+1806 DVTSHPFDPAGGDGDAV
-1821 SPAAAAGVP
+1821 GVP

-1851 PGVTGELYLT
+1851 PGVTGELYLS
-1861 GVQLARGYLGRP
+1861 GVQLARGYLGRAA
-1873 GLTAERFTA
+1873 LTSERFTA
-1882 APSGPPGS
+1882 APFGPPGS
-1890 RMYRTGDLARWRA
+1890 RMYRTGDLARWRR
-1903 DGAVEFLGRADDQ
+1903 DGVVEFLGRADDQ
-1916 VKIRGFRVELGEITA
+1916 VKLRGFRIELGEITA
-1931 ELTRHPGVRQAAVVV
+1931 VLSQHPGVRQAAVVV

-1952 DQRLVAYVVG
+1952 DRRLVAYVV
-1962 DGAPA
+1962 A
-1967 GPDGDDGTGALRDH
+1967 GTHPDGTEGEEAEEGAAGLDELRDH
-1981 VARALPAHMVPSLFV
+1981 TARSLPAHMVPGQFV
-1996 RIDALP
+1996 RLAELP

-2007 KLDRRRLPRPTRA
+2007 KLDRRRLPRPVRA
-2020 DTAPVRGP
+2020 DTTPVRGP
-2028 RDSREA
+2028 RDSREE
-2034 TLCGLFAEVLGVETV
+2034 TLCGLFAETLGVETV
-2049 GVDDGFFDL
+2049 GIDDGFFDL

-2067 LITGIRRALGA
+2067 LIAGIRRAFGV

-2089 TVAGLAARIAG
+2089 TVAGLAGRLAGDGSPTGARA
-2100 AGPTPPTRTDTSL
+2100 DDSL

-2123 STAQAPP
+2123 PLAHAAP

-2152 PERPVY
+2152 PERPLY

-2166 PPDLPAAG
+2166 PPELPASG
-2174 LDAMVKDYLAQLR
+2174 LDGMVKDYLAQLR

-2204 LVAHAMA
+2204 LVAHALA

-2216 EGQEVALLAIMDG
+2216 EGEEVALLAIMDA
-2229 YPHRPPESAETG
+2229 YPHLATVPPG
-2241 TRTGTAPDAGP
+2241 TDSGAGAGP
-2252 AAATPPPSWRAGGP
+2252 GGPASPPSWTAGGP
-2266 PPASCPTTL
+2266 PPASCPLTL
-2275 AALLASL
+2275 AALLESL

-2287 DEPLTFARF
+2287 DGTLTFARF
-2296 EEAVRADGGP
+2296 EETVRETEGP
-2306 LAPFDGPELA
+2306 LARFDGPALA
-2316 ALADVF
+2316 ALAEVF
-2322 SANVRM
+2322 SANVRL
-2328 RHDFVPERFDGDL
+2328 RHEFVPERFDGDL
-2341 LLFAATEGRTGHRPR
+2341 LFFAATEGRSGPRPR
-2356 PEDWRPYV
+2356 PEGWLPYL
-2364 AGRLDVHDVPCTHG
+2364 AGRLDVHELPCAHG
-2378 DMTRPEPLARLAS
+2378 DMTRPDALARMAD
-2391 VLIDRLTPPAL
+2391 VLIDRLTPPA
-2402 RDTDP
+2402 T
-2407 LVPVPPP
+2407 
-2414 RQENPMR
+2414 
-2421 TDTTTAT
+2421 
-2428 TTASTE
+2428 
-2434 AEVRRY
+2434 
-2440 YDLVDAG
+2440 
-2447 DVPGLVGLFTPDAVY
+2447 
-2462 HRPGYEPFAGHEGL
+2462 
-2476 TRFYGGDRVIRT
+2476 
-2488 GRHTLTK
+2488 
-2495 IVVDG
+2495 
-2500 ADIAVHGEFHG
+2500 
-2511 ELHDGTAVGLRFADF
+2511 
-2526 FQLAADGRFGRRD
+2526 
-2539 TFFFAPL
+2539 
-2546 V
+2546 

>member
-23 YNIPLALRLRGGLDT
+23 YNVPLALRLGGTLD
-38 HALRLALADVLGR
+38 ADSLRLALRDVLGR

-62 GTGPRQEIVPPEE
+62 EAEITSGIGLWQDIVPIEE
-75 ADVAW
+75 VELPWEFVITDPG
-80 RTVATGPDGIDA
+80 RLTSDLD
-92 GLGEAARHVFDLTA
+92 EAARHIFDLTT
-106 ELPLRATLFAVADD
+106 ELPLRATLFTVADD
-120 EHVLLLVC
+120 DHVLLLVC

-140 LVRDLAAAYTARAE
+140 LLRDLATAYSTRTAT
-154 GREPAWPELPVQ
+154 GLEPEWPELPVQ

-178 GSVDDPESVASR
+178 GSAEDPESVVSG
-190 QLGHWRQALA
+190 QLRHWKEVLA
-200 DLPEELALPAD
+200 GLPEELVLPVD
-211 RPRPVV
+211 RARPAV
-217 PSHRGDAVPLS
+217 PSHRGDAVPLT
-228 LGAEVHGRV
+228 LDAGVHARV
-237 VELARATGAT
+237 VELARSSGAT
-247 VFMVCQAALAGLF
+247 VFMVCQAALAALF

-266 HDIPLGTPVAG
+266 TDIPLGTPVAG

-289 FLNTLVLRADTS
+289 FLNTLVLRTDTS
-301 GDPSF
+301 GEPTF
-306 RTLVRRVR
+306 RELLARVR
-314 DTDLEAFA
+314 HTDLEAFA

-354 DASGPGGGTVSWP
+354 DAGGPGGRTASWP
-367 GLDVSTLPIGTGSAK
+367 GLDVKTVPLGTGSAK

-416 TVERLAARL
+416 TVERLGHRL
-425 SVLLTALAHDP
+425 SVLLSALAQDP
-436 DLSLGTVDLLT
+436 DQALGAVDLLT
-447 DEERRQALPAPGD
+447 DQERRELLPVPGD
-460 RAPATTP
+460 ERPAVAL
-467 GRVDRLFEAQAAR
+467 GRVDRVFEAQAAR

-490 DETVTYRELDTRAT
+490 EESVTYGTLDAQATR
-504 LLAHR
+504 LARR
-509 LRAGGVRAGDI
+509 LHAGGVRAGDI

-557 TAVLAR
+557 SAVLAE
-563 TRAAAVVTAPDVP
+563 TRAAAVITDPDVP
-576 AWLTATGVPPI
+576 EWLAAAGVPPV
-587 HPVDPEAGPTPA
+587 HPTTPDADFEADADLDPGADVPFSAG
-599 PRPLARPDSAEA
+599 PDSAEA

-633 ALTGTLTGQTYAPF
+633 ALTGTLTGQEYAPF

-689 VMAALVARHGVTV
+689 TMADLVTRHGVTV

-714 DEHPEAFRDLTAA
+714 DEHPEAFQDLNAA
-727 LTGGEAASA
+727 MTGGEAASV
-736 AHAAQVLDRFPR
+736 AHTAQVLDRFPG

-768 ITAADL
+768 VTAADL
-774 TGAPIPV
+774 TGSPIPV
-781 GTPVHGKHALVLD
+781 GTPVHGKYAHVLD

-800 PPGVPG
+800 PHGVPG
-806 ELYLSGTGLAL
+806 ELYLSGAGLAL
-817 GYLHHPAATA
+817 GYLNRPAATA

-832 HPYGAPGERAY
+832 HPCGAPGERVY

-868 VRGFRVEP
+868 IRGFRVEP

-907 AYVVPARPG
+907 AYVVPVRPG
-916 TAPAGLRAHLAA
+916 TAPAGLRAHTAA
-928 RLPDAMVPSA
+928 RVPDHMVPSL
-938 FTVLDALPLTPNG
+938 FVTLDALPLTPNG

-956 ALPVPDMASGAAH
+956 ALPAPEIGSSPGG

-984 AELLGLADVGA
+984 AELLGVGAVGA

-1030 QAPTPAGLADRL
+1030 QEPTPAGLAGRL
-1042 DSAARARH
+1042 DAAVRARP
-1050 ALRPAPRPEAPPLSF
+1050 ALRPVPRPEEPPLSF
-1065 AQQRLWFFS
+1065 AQQRLWFFG
-1074 RVENSP
+1074 RVDDSP

-1089 LRGPLDRR
+1089 LRGTLDRG
-1097 ALREALGDAV
+1097 ALREALADAV
-1107 RRHEA
+1107 RRHES
-1112 LRTRFPESD
+1112 LRTRFPESGT
-1121 AGPWQDVVPT
+1121 GPWQDVVPA
-1131 EQADVPWEFATTDEE
+1131 EEAQGRIPWEYVTTDPA
-1146 RLTADLS
+1146 RLEGDLS
-1153 ASARRPFDLTTGLP
+1153 DVARRPFDLTDGMP

-1175 GEDDHVLLLVLHHI
+1175 AEDDHVLLLVLHHI

-1197 ALAREVADGY
+1197 ALAREVAAGY
-1207 TARSAGRE
+1207 AAHAAGR
-1215 PVRPE
+1215 PSPARP

-1229 LWQQEVLGSADDPES
+1229 LWQQEVLGRVEDPGS
-1244 VASRQ
+1244 VVSGQ
-1249 LTHWR
+1249 LRHWKEV
-1254 QALADLPEELALPVD
+1254 LAGLPEELVLPVD
-1269 RPRPVVPSHRGDAV
+1269 RARPAVPSHRGDAV
-1283 PLALGAEVHG
+1283 PVTLDAGVHA

-1299 RASGATVF
+1299 RSSGATVF
-1307 MVCQAALAGLFTR
+1307 MVCQAALAALFTR
-1320 LGAGHDIPLGTPVA
+1320 LGAGTDVPLGTPVA
-1334 GRTDEALDDLIG
+1334 GRTDEALDDLVG

-1352 VLRADTSG
+1352 VLRTDTSG
-1360 DPSFRTLVRRVRDA
+1360 DPTFRELVARVRHT

-1386 ERLVEELNPTRSLAR
+1386 ERLVEELNPARSLAR

-1406 VLLVKKDPTASGQAE
+1406 VLLVKKDPTASGRAE
-1421 AMRGLRTEVVPV
+1421 PMPGLCTEVVPV

-1471 YATVERLAARLSV
+1471 HATVERLGQRLSV
-1484 LLTAL
+1484 LLSAL
-1489 AHDPDLALGAVDL
+1489 AQDPDRALGAVDL
-1502 LTDGEHDLIHHRW
+1502 LTDEEHDQVARRW
-1515 NDTSA
+1515 NDTTA

-1529 LFAAQARR
+1529 LFAEQARR
-1537 TPDATAVLFE
+1537 TPGATAVLFE
-1547 DERISYAGLDARADH
+1547 DERLDYATLDARADH
-1562 LARHLVAHGAGPER
+1562 LARHLVAHGARPER
-1576 TVAVALPR
+1576 VVAVALPR
-1584 SAELLVALHAVHK
+1584 SVELLVALYAVHK
-1597 AGAAYL
+1597 SGAAYL

-1609 PRDRVAHMLDDAAPA
+1609 PQDRVAHMLDDAAPA
-1624 LVLTPELVARL
+1624 LVLTPGRLAEL
-1635 EATPAPGSV
+1635 EAAPAPDSV
-1644 RALPD
+1644 RELPE

-1664 TGRPKGVVVTHA
+1664 TGRPKGVVVTHE
-1676 AIVNRLAWMQHTYG
+1676 AIVNRLLWMQHTYR
-1690 LAPGERVLQK
+1690 LEPGERVLQK

-1729 HKDPDHL
+1729 HKDPDYL
-1736 AALIRR
+1736 AALIQR
-1742 HSVTTVHFVPSMLAA
+1742 HSVTTAHFVPSMLEA
-1757 FLAADVA
+1757 FLAAADVSA
-1764 PCPSLRRVLCSGEAL
+1764 CRSLRRVICSGEAL
-1779 PTALAERLAAVS
+1779 PTVLAERFAEVS
-1791 DAELHN
+1791 TAELHN

-1806 DVTSHRFDPADTATG
+1806 DVTWHHFE
-1821 SPAAAAGVP
+1821 PAAAGSPPSAVTVP

-1835 WNTGVHVLDAA
+1835 WNTGVHVLDAG

-1851 PGVTGELYLT
+1851 PGVTGELHLS

-1873 GLTAERFTA
+1873 GLTSERFTA
-1882 APSGPPGS
+1882 APFGPPGS
-1890 RMYRTGDLARWRA
+1890 RMYRTGDLARWRD
-1903 DGAVEFLGRADDQ
+1903 DGTVEFLGRADDQ
-1916 VKIRGFRVELGEITA
+1916 VKIRGFRIELGEITA
-1931 ELTRHPGVRQAAVVV
+1931 VLNRHPDIRQAAVVV

-1952 DQRLVAYVVG
+1952 DKRLVAYVVG
-1962 DGAPA
+1962 ETDE
-1967 GPDGDDGTGALRDH
+1967 LRDH
-1981 VARALPAHMVPSLFV
+1981 AARALPAHMVPGQFV
-1996 RIDALP
+1996 RLAELP

-2007 KLDRRRLPRPTRA
+2007 KLDRRRLPRPARA
-2020 DTAPVRGP
+2020 DTTPVRGP
-2028 RDSREA
+2028 RDSREE
-2034 TLCGLFAEVLGVETV
+2034 TLCGLFAETLGVETV

-2067 LITGIRRALGA
+2067 LIAGIRRAFGV
-2078 DLGIQALFEAP
+2078 DLGIQALFAAP
-2089 TVAGLAARIAG
+2089 TVAGLAARLADD
-2100 AGPTPPTRTDTSL
+2100 GPTTGTGDSL
-2113 ASPLPLRPRG
+2113 GSPLPLRPRG
-2123 STAQAPP
+2123 ALAHAAP

-2152 PERPVY
+2152 PERPLY

-2166 PPDLPAAG
+2166 PPELPAAG

-2204 LVAHAMA
+2204 LVAHALA

-2216 EGQEVALLAIMDG
+2216 EGQEVALLALMDA
-2229 YPHRPPESAETG
+2229 YPHLVTDPSVSGSE
-2241 TRTGTAPDAGP
+2241 
-2252 AAATPPPSWRAGGP
+2252 ATVPPSWAAGGP
-2266 PPASCPTTL
+2266 PPASCPRTL

-2287 DEPLTFARF
+2287 AGTLTFARF
-2296 EEAVRADGGP
+2296 QKTVRKTGGP
-2306 LAPFDGPELA
+2306 LARFDGPALA
-2316 ALADVF
+2316 ALAEVF
-2322 SANVRM
+2322 SSNVRL
-2328 RHDFVPERFDGDL
+2328 RHEFVPERFDGDL
-2341 LLFAATEGRTGHRPR
+2341 LFFAATEGRTGRRQRPD
-2356 PEDWRPYV
+2356 DWRPYL
-2364 AGRLDVHDVPCTHG
+2364 AGRLDVHELPFTHG
-2378 DMTRPEPLARLAS
+2378 DMTRPEALAQMADA
-2391 VLIDRLTPPAL
+2391 LIDRLTPPA
-2402 RDTDP
+2402 
-2407 LVPVPPP
+2407 
-2414 RQENPMR
+2414 
-2421 TDTTTAT
+2421 
-2428 TTASTE
+2428 
-2434 AEVRRY
+2434 
-2440 YDLVDAG
+2440 
-2447 DVPGLVGLFTPDAVY
+2447 
-2462 HRPGYEPFAGHEGL
+2462 
-2476 TRFYGGDRVIRT
+2476 I
-2488 GRHTLTK
+2488 
-2495 IVVDG
+2495 
-2500 ADIAVHGEFHG
+2500 
-2511 ELHDGTAVGLRFADF
+2511 
-2526 FQLAADGRFGRRD
+2526 
-2539 TFFFAPL
+2539 
-2546 V
+2546 

>member
-23 YNIPLALRLRGGLDT
+23 YNVPLALRLRGTLD
-38 HALRLALADVLGR
+38 ADSLRLALGDVLGR

-62 GTGPRQEIVPPEE
+62 EAEITSGIGLWQDIVPIEE
-75 ADVAW
+75 VELPW
-80 RTVATGPDGIDA
+80 EPVATDPGRLTADLD
-92 GLGEAARHVFDLTA
+92 EAARHIFDLTT
-106 ELPLRATLFAVADD
+106 ELPLRATLFTVADD
-120 EHVLLLVC
+120 DHVLLLVC

-140 LVRDLAAAYTARAE
+140 LLRDLATAYSTRTAT
-154 GREPAWPELPVQ
+154 GLEPVWPELPVQ

-178 GSVDDPESVASR
+178 GRVEDPESVVSG
-190 QLGHWRQALA
+190 QLRHWKEVLA
-200 DLPEELALPAD
+200 GLPEELVLPAD
-211 RPRPVV
+211 RARPAV
-217 PSHRGDAVPLS
+217 PSHRGDAVPLT
-228 LGAEVHGRV
+228 LDAEVHARV
-237 VELARATGAT
+237 VELARSSGAT
-247 VFMVCQAALAGLF
+247 VFMVCQAALAALF

-266 HDIPLGTPVAG
+266 TDVPLGTPVAG

-289 FLNTLVLRADTS
+289 FLNTLVLRTDTS
-301 GDPSF
+301 GDPTF
-306 RTLVRRVR
+306 RELVARVR
-314 DTDLEAFA
+314 HTDLEAFA

-327 FERLVEELNP
+327 FERLVEEVNP

-354 DASGPGGGTVSWP
+354 DASGPGGRPASWP
-367 GLDVSTLPIGTGSAK
+367 GLDVETVPLGTGSAK

-416 TVERLAARL
+416 TVERLGHRL
-425 SVLLTALAHDP
+425 SVLLSALAQNP
-436 DLSLGTVDLLT
+436 DQALGAVDLLT
-447 DEERRQALPAPGD
+447 DQERRELLPVPGD
-460 RAPATTP
+460 ERPAVAL
-467 GRVDRLFEAQAAR
+467 GRVDRVFEAQAAR

-490 DETVTYRELDTRAT
+490 GESVTYGALDAQATR
-504 LLAHR
+504 LARR
-509 LRAGGVRAGDI
+509 LHDGGVRAGDI

-557 TAVLAR
+557 SAVLAE

-576 AWLTATGVPPI
+576 EWLAAAGVPPV
-587 HPVDPEAGPTPA
+587 HPTPPDADIEAGAGLDPGADVPFSA
-599 PRPLARPDSAEA
+599 GPDSAEA

-633 ALTGTLTGQTYAPF
+633 ALAGTLTGQEYAPF

-689 VMAALVARHGVTV
+689 TMADLVTRHGVTV

-714 DEHPEAFRDLTAA
+714 DEHPEAFQDLNAA
-727 LTGGEAASA
+727 MTGGEAASV
-736 AHAAQVLDRFPR
+736 AHTAQVLERFPG

-768 ITAADL
+768 VTAADL
-774 TGAPIPV
+774 TGSPIPV
-781 GTPVHGKHALVLD
+781 GTPVHGKYAHVLD
-794 DRLRPV
+794 ERLRPV
-800 PPGVPG
+800 PYGVPG
-806 ELYLSGTGLAL
+806 ELYLSGAGLAL
-817 GYLHHPAATA
+817 GYLHRPAATA

-832 HPYGAPGERAY
+832 HPCGAPGERVY

-868 VRGFRVEP
+868 IRGFRVEP
-876 AEIETHL
+876 AEVETHL

-907 AYVVPARPG
+907 AYVVPVRPG
-916 TAPAGLRAHLAA
+916 TAPAGLRAHTAA
-928 RLPDAMVPSA
+928 RVPDHMVPSL
-938 FTVLDALPLTPNG
+938 FVTLDALPLTPNG

-956 ALPVPDMASGAAH
+956 ALPAPEIGSSPGG

-984 AELLGLADVGA
+984 AELLGVGAVGA

-1030 QAPTPAGLADRL
+1030 QEPTPAGLAGRL
-1042 DSAARARH
+1042 DAAARARP
-1050 ALRPAPRPEAPPLSF
+1050 ALRPVPRPEEPPLSF
-1065 AQQRLWFFS
+1065 AQQRLWFFG
-1074 RVENSP
+1074 RVDDSP

-1089 LRGPLDRR
+1089 LRGTLDRE
-1097 ALREALGDAV
+1097 ALREALADAV
-1107 RRHEA
+1107 RRHES
-1112 LRTRFPESD
+1112 LRTRFPESGT
-1121 AGPWQDVVPT
+1121 GPWQDVVPA
-1131 EQADVPWEFATTDEE
+1131 EEAQGLVPWEYVTTDPA
-1146 RLTADLS
+1146 RLEADLS
-1153 ASARRPFDLTTGLP
+1153 DVARRPFDLTDGMP

-1175 GEDDHVLLLVLHHI
+1175 AEDDHVLLLVLHHI

-1197 ALAREVADGY
+1197 ALAREVAAGY
-1207 TARSAGRE
+1207 AAHAAGR
-1215 PVRPE
+1215 PSPARP

-1229 LWQQEVLGSADDPES
+1229 LWQQEVLGRVEDPGS
-1244 VASRQ
+1244 VVSGQ
-1249 LTHWR
+1249 LRHWKEV
-1254 QALADLPEELALPVD
+1254 LAGLPEELVLPVD
-1269 RPRPVVPSHRGDAV
+1269 RARPAVPSHRGDAV
-1283 PLALGAEVHG
+1283 PLTLDAGVHA

-1299 RASGATVF
+1299 RSSGATVF
-1307 MVCQAALAGLFTR
+1307 MVCQAALAALFTR
-1320 LGAGHDIPLGTPVA
+1320 LGAGTDVPLGTPVA
-1334 GRTDEALDDLIG
+1334 GRTDEALDDLVG

-1352 VLRADTSG
+1352 VLRTDTSG
-1360 DPSFRTLVRRVRDA
+1360 DPTFRELVARVRHT

-1386 ERLVEELNPTRSLAR
+1386 ERLVEELNPARSLAR

-1421 AMRGLRTEVVPV
+1421 SMPGLHTEVVPV

-1471 YATVERLAARLSV
+1471 HATVERLGHRLSV
-1484 LLTAL
+1484 LLSAL
-1489 AHDPDLALGAVDL
+1489 AQNPDRALGAVDL
-1502 LTDGEHDLIHHRW
+1502 LTDEEHDRVRHHW
-1515 NDTSA
+1515 NDTTA

-1529 LFAAQARR
+1529 LFAEQARR
-1537 TPDATAVLFE
+1537 TPGATAVLFE
-1547 DERISYAGLDARADH
+1547 DERLDYAALDARADH
-1562 LARHLVAHGAGPER
+1562 LARHLVAHGARPER
-1576 TVAVALPR
+1576 VVAVALPR
-1584 SAELLVALHAVHK
+1584 SVELLVALYAVHK

-1609 PRDRVAHMLDDAAPA
+1609 PQDRVAHMLDDAAPA
-1624 LVLTPELVARL
+1624 LVLTPGLLAEL
-1635 EATPAPGSV
+1635 EAAPAPDSV
-1644 RALPD
+1644 RELPE

-1664 TGRPKGVVVTHA
+1664 TGRPKGVAVTHG
-1676 AIVNRLAWMQHTYG
+1676 AIVNRLLWMQHTYR
-1690 LAPGERVLQK
+1690 LEPGERVLQK

-1729 HKDPDHL
+1729 HKDPDYL
-1736 AALIRR
+1736 AALIQR
-1742 HSVTTVHFVPSMLAA
+1742 HSLTTVHFVPSMLEA
-1757 FLAADVA
+1757 FLAAADVSA
-1764 PCPSLRRVLCSGEAL
+1764 CRSLRRVICSGEAL
-1779 PTALAERLAAVS
+1779 PTVLAERFAEVS
-1791 DAELHN
+1791 AAELHN

-1806 DVTSHRFDPADTATG
+1806 DVTWHRFE
-1821 SPAAAAGVP
+1821 PAAAGSPPSSVTVP

-1835 WNTGVHVLDAA
+1835 WNTGVHVLDAG

-1851 PGVTGELYLT
+1851 PGVTGELHLS

-1873 GLTAERFTA
+1873 GLTSERFTA
-1882 APSGPPGS
+1882 APFGPPGS
-1890 RMYRTGDLARWRA
+1890 RMYRTGDLARWRD
-1903 DGAVEFLGRADDQ
+1903 DGTVEFLGRADDQ
-1916 VKIRGFRVELGEITA
+1916 VKIRGFRIELGEITA
-1931 ELTRHPGVRQAAVVV
+1931 VLTRHPGVRQAAVVV

-1952 DQRLVAYVVG
+1952 DKRLVAYVVG
-1962 DGAPA
+1962 ETDE
-1967 GPDGDDGTGALRDH
+1967 LRDH
-1981 VARALPAHMVPSLFV
+1981 AARALPAHMVPGQFV
-1996 RIDALP
+1996 RLAELP

-2007 KLDRRRLPRPTRA
+2007 KLDRRRLPRPARA
-2020 DTAPVRGP
+2020 DTTPVRGP
-2028 RDSREA
+2028 RDSREE
-2034 TLCGLFAEVLGVETV
+2034 TLCGLFAETLGVETV

-2067 LITGIRRALGA
+2067 LIAGIRRAFGV

-2089 TVAGLAARIAG
+2089 TVAGLAARLTDD
-2100 AGPTPPTRTDTSL
+2100 GPTTPTGDSL
-2113 ASPLPLRPRG
+2113 GPLLPLRPRG
-2123 STAQAPP
+2123 AVAHAAP

-2152 PERPVY
+2152 PERPLY

-2166 PPDLPAAG
+2166 PPELPAAG

-2204 LVAHAMA
+2204 IIAHALA

-2216 EGQEVALLAIMDG
+2216 EGQEVALLALMDA
-2229 YPHRPPESAETG
+2229 YPHLVTEPSERGSDGTG
-2241 TRTGTAPDAGP
+2241 
-2252 AAATPPPSWRAGGP
+2252 ATPPPSWAVGGP
-2266 PPASCPTTL
+2266 PPASCPRTL

-2287 DEPLTFARF
+2287 AGTLTFARF
-2296 EEAVRADGGP
+2296 QKTVRKNGGP
-2306 LAPFDGPELA
+2306 LARFDGPALA
-2316 ALADVF
+2316 ALAEVF
-2322 SANVRM
+2322 SSNVRL
-2328 RHDFVPERFDGDL
+2328 RHEFVPERFDGDL
-2341 LLFAATEGRTGHRPR
+2341 LFFAATEGRTGRRTRPD
-2356 PEDWRPYV
+2356 DWRPYLT
-2364 AGRLDVHDVPCTHG
+2364 GRLDVHELPFTHG
-2378 DMTRPEPLARLAS
+2378 DMTRPDALARMADA
-2391 VLIDRLTPPAL
+2391 LIDRLTPPA
-2402 RDTDP
+2402 
-2407 LVPVPPP
+2407 
-2414 RQENPMR
+2414 
-2421 TDTTTAT
+2421 
-2428 TTASTE
+2428 
-2434 AEVRRY
+2434 
-2440 YDLVDAG
+2440 
-2447 DVPGLVGLFTPDAVY
+2447 
-2462 HRPGYEPFAGHEGL
+2462 
-2476 TRFYGGDRVIRT
+2476 I
-2488 GRHTLTK
+2488 
-2495 IVVDG
+2495 
-2500 ADIAVHGEFHG
+2500 
-2511 ELHDGTAVGLRFADF
+2511 
-2526 FQLAADGRFGRRD
+2526 
-2539 TFFFAPL
+2539 
-2546 V
+2546 